1 MSNITNI
8 ITKSKSFIIVF
19 LSTMLVLAP
28 IIGEASM
35 RESQTKK
42 YQLKLLYSQY
52 NKNKSYSYK
61 GRKHFTARQNKSN
74 KSNKARR

>member
-8 ITKSKSFIIVF
+8 FTKSNTFILVF
-19 LSTMLVLAP
+19 LSTILVLAP

-52 NKNKSYSYK
+52 NKYKSYSYK
-61 GRKHFTARQNKSN
+61 GNKRFRAPKNKLNKFNKH
-74 KSNKARR
+74 RR